1 MIRLNV
7 SLLIE
12 KAENRKPL
20 VEAATELVELSLHDK
35 GCIDYDLYNSTT
47 ADDRLLIY
55 ETWIDKQSLE
65 RHMQSEHFKRIVP
78 QLEQLSTMT
87 LERFDF

>member
-55 ETWIDKQSLE
+55 ETWTDKQSLE

>member
-35 GCIDYDLYNSTT
+35 GCIDYDIYGSLT

-55 ETWIDKQSLE
+55 ETWQDEKSLNE
-65 RHMQSEHFKRIVP
+65 HMASEHFKRLVP
-78 QLEQLSTMT
+78 RLEDLATLT